1 MYNYHTMST
10 DFPLP
15 ALTQESFTKYF
26 GTHIENGEDGETI
39 LYPGEQLKCASKT
52 SVLKKH
58 LQPKHIFITKT
69 SDGKFNHRVLGDD
82 GVFTQLPKRL
92 YAMCYPNISFTS
104 IPNNNRVRVKLSTM
118 TTVTLPFI
126 PDSFYEQKKR
136 ATKRGSARPK
146 RTREDT
152 RPELTRTAKYYRG
165 WNPPAPP
172 AKMSKMDM
180 LGNIRAAIELVD
192 KQSVDV
198 GPPIEGDIDSDEKSR
213 AAFGTIVKFV
223 YHYAR
228 GELGMP
234 PEPPTVELQ
243 PSTKRHIIEHIE

>member
-1 MYNYHTMST
+1 MAAT

-26 GTHIENGEDGETI
+26 GTDIDSGDDKETI
-39 LYPGEQLKCASKT
+39 VYPGEQLQCASKT

-58 LQPKHIFITKT
+58 LKPKHIFITKT
-69 SDGKFNHRVLGDD
+69 ASGSFNHRVMGDD

-92 YAMCYPNISFTS
+92 YAMCYPNISFSS

-146 RTREDT
+146 RAREDT
-152 RPELTRTAKYYRG
+152 RQEITRTAKYYRG

-172 AKMSKMDM
+172 SCMSKQSM
-180 LGNIRAAIELVD
+180 LGNIRAAIEAVD
-192 KQSVDV
+192 SQCIDV
-198 GPPIEGDIDSDEKSR
+198 APPIEGDIDSDDKAR

-234 PEPPTVELQ
+234 PAPPMVELQ
-243 PSTKRHIIEHIE
+243 PSTKKRIIEQLESE